1 MKRDNS
7 VCSGLAG
14 ILAFALVLGKL
25 DPETLL
31 RVRNRNPLHCLHW
44 NVELTI
50 AKSADA
56 DSRECAQPFED
67 PKITFRHFPTQV
79 RHAGQVPTTT
89 GNVNKPSSVSDSA
102 KWWPL
107 GPADE
112 SGGGNSAPGG
122 PPHGRTRGRV
132 SHEALG
138 NVDQRRHHS
147 T

>member
-31 RVRNRNPLHCLHW
+31 RVRNPLHCLHC

-56 DSRECAQPFED
+56 DSR
-67 PKITFRHFPTQV
+67 
-79 RHAGQVPTTT
+79 GY
-89 GNVNKPSSVSDSA
+89 
-102 KWWPL
+102 
-107 GPADE
+107 PAI
-112 SGGGNSAPGG
+112 
-122 PPHGRTRGRV
+122 
-132 SHEALG
+132 
-138 NVDQRRHHS
+138 
-147 T
+147 

>member
-31 RVRNRNPLHCLHW
+31 RVRNPLHCLHW

-79 RHAGQVPTTT
+79 RHAGQVPTTH
-89 GNVNKPSSVSDSA
+89 GQSA
-102 KWWPL
+102 NRSPHAGHSIRSK
-107 GPADE
+107 
-112 SGGGNSAPGG
+112 STRRISAGEIAF
-122 PPHGRTRGRV
+122 PHFGHTASRDACTLSRLILRDLDIG
-132 SHEALG
+132 
-138 NVDQRRHHS
+138 
-147 T
+147 